1 MLSFSQKPLT
11 GFWKS
16 MQTNVFRVCA
26 YFCDITCLSNPGYA
40 AVKILI

>member
-1 MLSFSQKPLT
+1 MLPVSQITLT

-16 MQTNVFRVCA
+16 MQTNVFRICA

-40 AVKILI
+40 VVKILI

>member
-1 MLSFSQKPLT
+1 MLSCSQITLT

-16 MQTNVFRVCA
+16 MQTVIFRVCA
-26 YFCDITCLSNPGYA
+26 YFCDITCLSDPGYA